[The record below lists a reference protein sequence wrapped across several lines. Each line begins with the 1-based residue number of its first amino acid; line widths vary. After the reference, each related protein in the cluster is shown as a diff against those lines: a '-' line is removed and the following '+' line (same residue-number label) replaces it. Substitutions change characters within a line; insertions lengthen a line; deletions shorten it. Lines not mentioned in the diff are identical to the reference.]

1 MTREEMLQARLEEAF
16 RGSRYHSFL
25 SSLKGVTEEAAR
37 WTPPYY
43 KGYPHMDGTLLN
55 LAYHTGGDKFVLMST
70 SFGDGSVTW
79 EKVKARFEELGGS
92 LAAAKTLAEEGH
104 TLVLQTLG
112 GLTDE
117 DLNAVRPY
125 YGGKTYTAYEVF
137 TIVAEHD
144 VYHAGQI
151 NYIRNLYAGL
161 QAAGK

>member
-1 MTREEMLQARLEEAF
+1 
-16 RGSRYHSFL
+16 
-25 SSLKGVTEEAAR
+25 
-37 WTPPYY
+37 
-43 KGYPHMDGTLLN
+43 
-55 LAYHTGGDKFVLMST
+55 MST

-79 EKVKARFEELGGS
+79 EQVRARFEELGGS

-104 TLVLQTLG
+104 ALVLQTLG
-112 GLTDE
+112 DMTDE
-117 DLNAVRPY
+117 DLNSVRPY
-125 YGGKTYTAYEVF
+125 YGGKTHTAYEVF